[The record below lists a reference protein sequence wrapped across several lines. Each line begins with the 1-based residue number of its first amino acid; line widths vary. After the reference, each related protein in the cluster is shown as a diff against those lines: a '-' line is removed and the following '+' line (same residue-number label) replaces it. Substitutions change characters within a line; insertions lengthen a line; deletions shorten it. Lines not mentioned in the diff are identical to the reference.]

1 MCQGFGK
8 GQSPRASSNRGLVG
22 EVTKLSILKNNM
34 GFFQFFLSSEVKLR
48 LALLKK
54 EETTALSLKNE
65 C

>member
-1 MCQGFGK
+1 M
-8 GQSPRASSNRGLVG
+8 G